1 MSYQPVS
8 GIVPQYSTDDNE
20 LANGYYLKFY
30 QANTTTP
37 LSMATDSS
45 GATLLVKCKLSSA
58 GFPISNPLDNST
70 VFIPH
75 VNANYRLVI
84 YPTEADANANNTA
97 SALVNIPDVEPLVGN
112 TVTTSTGTQTVAT
125 ALDNRLVSQTAEDV
139 AGTAALVDTGTAAGE
154 VPLNSSLVP
163 KSGGTFTGNITAPGI
178 TATDSFTSP
187 GIDDNATSNA
197 ITIDSSENV
206 GIGTTTPAEKLDV
219 DGSIRASTIR
229 ASTGILFGTD
239 TAAAN
244 TLDDYEEGTWT
255 PASTEL
261 GTLTILKANYT
272 KIGDT
277 VRLFAQVTAS
287 STTTVTLDNAVSI
300 SGIPISVDSGNT
312 LGVGGSI
319 QYYANH
325 GNNKNA
331 LGDLITLGDNFDSE
345 IIVVRGTFT
354 YADCAS
360 ITISLTYKAA

>member
-37 LSMATDSS
+37 LSMATDSA

-154 VPLNSSLVP
+154 VPLNSDLGTASTKDTGTAAGEVPLNSTLVP
-163 KSGGTFTGNITAPGI
+163 KSGGTFTGDIAAPKIT
-178 TATDSFTSP
+178 
-187 GIDDNATSNA
+187 
-197 ITIDSSENV
+197 
-206 GIGTTTPAEKLDV
+206 
-219 DGSIRASTIR
+219 

-244 TLDDYEEGTWT
+244 TLDGYEEGSWT
-255 PASTEL
+255 PTTSNATNMSSVSITGSEY
-261 GTLTILKANYT
+261 TTIGNM
-272 KIGDT
+272 
-277 VRLFAQVTAS
+277 VFAQLKGSFSVTSAS
-287 STTTVTLDNAVSI
+287 SVRTFFVFTLPFNTENDSTAIGGGGRVRSSSNLELNPAVGDPNTGNSTQAFLTFISYATGAHDFQISI
-300 SGIPISVDSGNT
+300 M
-312 LGVGGSI
+312 
-319 QYYANH
+319 Y
-325 GNNKNA
+325 
-331 LGDLITLGDNFDSE
+331 
-345 IIVVRGTFT
+345 R
-354 YADCAS
+354 
-360 ITISLTYKAA
+360 KA

>member
-1 MSYQPVS
+1 MALNYDS
-8 GIVPQYSTDDNE
+8 
-20 LANGYYLKFY
+20 
-30 QANTTTP
+30 P
-37 LSMATDSS
+37 LID
-45 GATLLVKCKLSSA
+45 
-58 GFPISNPLDNST
+58 
-70 VFIPH
+70 
-75 VNANYRLVI
+75 
-84 YPTEADANANNTA
+84 NTA
-97 SALVNIPDVEPLVGN
+97 GSPTLDSLKSGSDKINGALTEIKEEVNDLGSA
-112 TVTTSTGTQTVAT
+112 S
-125 ALDNRLVSQTAEDV
+125 
-139 AGTAALVDTGTAAGE
+139 LVDTGTAAGEVPTNADLGSASTADVQTSATDDTADRLMAVGAFGLGLPNIIPTGVDLNDYVTQGFYNINNVTGISNLPPGGVGSLVVLNYAAPPTVRTTQNFYSVDGSIYSRSGVATTWTDWVELYHTGNTGTAATKDTGTLDTE

-163 KSGGTFTGNITAPGI
+163 KSGGTFTGDIEAPKIT
-178 TATDSFTSP
+178 
-187 GIDDNATSNA
+187 
-197 ITIDSSENV
+197 
-206 GIGTTTPAEKLDV
+206 
-219 DGSIRASTIR
+219 

>member
-37 LSMATDSS
+37 LSMATDSA

-84 YPTEADANANNTA
+84 YPTEEDANANNTA
-97 SALVNIPDVEPLVGN
+97 SALVNIPDVEPMLAN
-112 TVTTSTGTQTVAT
+112 TVTTSTGTQTIAT

-163 KSGGTFTGNITAPGI
+163 KSGGTFTGDIAAPKIT
-178 TATDSFTSP
+178 
-187 GIDDNATSNA
+187 
-197 ITIDSSENV
+197 
-206 GIGTTTPAEKLDV
+206 
-219 DGSIRASTIR
+219 

-244 TLDDYEEGTWT
+244 TLDDYETGTWT
-255 PASTEL
+255 PTL
-261 GTLTILKANYT
+261 PNGGTATKENQHLYT
-272 KIGDT
+272 KVGNIVTVSGYLSFSGVPSDSADFDIGGLPFNSAGT
-277 VRLFAQVTAS
+277 FQA
-287 STTTVTLDNAVSI
+287 
-300 SGIPISVDSGNT
+300 
-312 LGVGGSI
+312 GSI
-319 QYYANH
+319 GYVGSANIPDW
-325 GNNKNA
+325 
-331 LGDLITLGDNFDSE
+331 LLILSDNSDYFYFHVSSGTTSDRTNSD
-345 IIVVRGTFT
+345 VVAAGFT
-354 YADCAS
+354 QMIFSCTY
-360 ITISLTYKAA
+360 ITNS